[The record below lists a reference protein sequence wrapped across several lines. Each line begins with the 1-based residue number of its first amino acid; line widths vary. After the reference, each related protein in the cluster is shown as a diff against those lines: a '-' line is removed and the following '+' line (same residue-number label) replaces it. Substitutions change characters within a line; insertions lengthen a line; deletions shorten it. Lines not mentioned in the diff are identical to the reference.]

1 MVTRRGCLSALRE
14 KVKAATRLI
23 TGNLDFRR
31 NYGTVTLG
39 AAAMVMGLATGC
51 GAGGTGGTN
60 GGGGGG
66 GPVAGE
72 NTTVTLVVSSAANDQ
87 LQRFGLF
94 LNTLTLTN
102 KAGSSVSLL
111 PAAQQVEFIH
121 LNGSPEPLVTLSVP
135 QDVYTSATATVGA
148 ASFTCMGLNNGSDTT
163 ATYAYGY
170 TPDNQV
176 TVQVPQTVTVEGAT
190 MALSLEME
198 VSQSAS
204 FPSPCISSPGAQSFE
219 ITPTFNLTAM
229 TIATQPTNAT
239 NGRLTALEGL
249 VASTGLGSTGF
260 TVTAPDGAN
269 AWEISTSGQ
278 TVNSAAWTWRVST
291 NSSTVFQGVGNAAGL
306 AAGMPV
312 DMDGMLQADG
322 SVLATRVAVLDPDT
336 TTLTVNTGPL
346 MLVSNAV
353 TELYQ
358 GNRQFEGSEQYMNG
372 WIAYNFGNTTFAT
385 WGGLTNTATLPFSAT
400 FNGNNFV
407 AGQLVSITTHVAQ
420 PGNGQASWVPA
431 SQMTL
436 MPQTIDGTVS
446 GVATV
451 GNFTQYTV
459 SLASYDLFPQFAVQ
473 SGQTTLLNHPQEVLV
488 FADKNTQMITGA
500 PGVGTVARFSGLIF
514 NDNGTLKMDCTRVAG
529 GVTE

>member
-1 MVTRRGCLSALRE
+1 MVTRHRCLSALRE
-14 KVKAATRLI
+14 KLKAANRLI
-23 TGNLDFRR
+23 TGNQTFGQ
-31 NYGTVTLG
+31 NCSTVALAATTIVLG
-39 AAAMVMGLATGC
+39 LTTGC
-51 GAGGTGGTN
+51 GAGSTVGTN
-60 GGGGGG
+60 RGGG

-102 KAGSSVSLL
+102 KAGASVSLL

-121 LNGSPEPLVTLSVP
+121 LNSSPEPLVTLSVP

-148 ASFTCMGLNNGSDTT
+148 ASFTCLGLNNGSDTT

-176 TVQVPQTVTVEGAT
+176 TVQLPQPVTVQGAA

-204 FPSPCISSPGAQSFE
+204 LPSPCISSNGSQSYE
-219 ITPTFNLTAM
+219 ITPTFNLSEM
-229 TIATQPTNAT
+229 TIATQPTNAK

-249 VASTGLGSTGF
+249 VGSAGQASNSF
-260 TVTAPDGAN
+260 TVTVPDGAN
-269 AWEISTSGQ
+269 ASETTTSGQ

-306 AAGMPV
+306 AVGMPV
-312 DMDGMLQADG
+312 DMDGLLQADG

-336 TTLTVNTGPL
+336 TALTVNTGPL
-346 MLVSNAV
+346 MFISNAV

-358 GNRQFEGSEQYMNG
+358 GNRQFEGSEKYING
-372 WIAYNFGNTTFAT
+372 WIAYNFGNSTFAT
-385 WGGLTNTATLPFSAT
+385 WGGLTNTASLPFSAT
-400 FNGNNFV
+400 FNGNNMV
-407 AGQLVSITTHVAQ
+407 AGQLVSLTTHVAQ
-420 PGNGQASWVPA
+420 PGSGQASWVPA
-431 SQMTL
+431 SVMTL

-473 SGQTTLLNHPQEVLV
+473 SGQTTLLTHPQEVLV
-488 FADKNTQMITGA
+488 YADKNTQLIAGA
-500 PGVGTVARFSGLIF
+500 PGVGTAARFSGLIF
-514 NDNGTLKMDCTRVAG
+514 NDNGTLKMDCTQVAD